1 MLSGPLNGVACSVV
15 TIDGLGDTF
24 GSGADRAAPD
34 VSFEE
39 LVAMMPETL
48 REVFPPYRWQLA
60 KLRELDLRVEPVE
73 IADLVWMFD
82 LPLWQLDGDRFRV
95 TPHQVAETPMNF
107 RAHYQRVMDAD
118 LDFPINLVAYRGR
131 LVVLDGVH
139 RLLKAHFLR
148 RRWIEATIATATQL
162 QACAV

>member
-1 MLSGPLNGVACSVV
+1 V

-162 QACAV
+162 QSCAPDSAR

>member
-1 MLSGPLNGVACSVV
+1 M

-24 GSGADRAAPD
+24 GAGADRAAPD

-60 KLRELDLRVEPVE
+60 KLWELDLKVEPVE

-82 LPLWQLDGDRFRV
+82 LPLWQFDGDRFKV

-131 LVVLDGVH
+131 LVVLDGMH

-148 RRWIEATIATATQL
+148 RRWIEGTIATATQL
-162 QACAV
+162 QSCEI

>member
-1 MLSGPLNGVACSVV
+1 M
-15 TIDGLGDTF
+15 TIDGLGDAF
-24 GSGADRAAPD
+24 ESAADRAAPD

-39 LVAMMPETL
+39 LVAMMPEAL

-60 KLRELDLRVEPVE
+60 KLWELDLKVEPVE
-73 IADLVWMFD
+73 IADLLWMFD
-82 LPLWQLDGDRFRV
+82 LPLWQVEGERFKV

-148 RRWIEATIATATQL
+148 RRWIEGTIATATQL
-162 QACAV
+162 QSCAV

>member
-1 MLSGPLNGVACSVV
+1 M
-15 TIDGLGDTF
+15 TIDGLGDPF
-24 GSGADRAAPD
+24 GSDADPAAPD

-60 KLRELDLRVEPVE
+60 KLWELDLKVEPVE

-82 LPLWQLDGDRFRV
+82 LPLWQLEGERFKV

-148 RRWIEATIATATQL
+148 RRWIGATIATATQL
-162 QACAV
+162 RSCAR

>member
-1 MLSGPLNGVACSVV
+1 M

-24 GSGADRAAPD
+24 GSDADPAAPD

-60 KLRELDLRVEPVE
+60 KLWELDLKVEPVE

-82 LPLWQLDGDRFRV
+82 LPLWQLEGERFRV

-162 QACAV
+162 RSCAR

>member
-1 MLSGPLNGVACSVV
+1 MMDGV
-15 TIDGLGDTF
+15 DGSFD
-24 GSGADRAAPD
+24 SGADRVAPD

-39 LVAMMPETL
+39 LVALMPEAL

-60 KLRELDLRVEPVE
+60 KLWELDLKVEPVE
-73 IADLVWMFD
+73 VADLVWMFD
-82 LPLWQLDGDRFRV
+82 LPLWQLEGERFRV

-107 RAHYQRVMDAD
+107 RAHYQRVMDSD

-148 RRWIEATIATATQL
+148 RRWIAATIATAAQL
-162 QACAV
+162 QSCAV

>member
-1 MLSGPLNGVACSVV
+1 V

-24 GSGADRAAPD
+24 DPNTDRAAPD

-39 LVAMMPETL
+39 LVAMMPEAL

-60 KLRELDLRVEPVE
+60 KLWELDLKVEPVE

-82 LPLWQLDGDRFRV
+82 LPLWQLESERFKV

-148 RRWIEATIATATQL
+148 RRWIAGTIATAAQL
-162 QACAV
+162 KSCAV

>member
-1 MLSGPLNGVACSVV
+1 M
-15 TIDGLGDTF
+15 TIDGLGDAF
-24 GSGADRAAPD
+24 GPTADRAAPD

-39 LVAMMPETL
+39 LVAMMPEAL

-60 KLRELDLRVEPVE
+60 KLWELDLKVEPVE

-82 LPLWQLDGDRFRV
+82 LPLWQVEGERFKV

-162 QACAV
+162 QSCSV

>member
-1 MLSGPLNGVACSVV
+1 M

-24 GSGADRAAPD
+24 GSGADRVAPD

-60 KLRELDLRVEPVE
+60 KLRELDLKVEPVE

-82 LPLWQLDGDRFRV
+82 LPLWQLDGDRFKV

>member
-1 MLSGPLNGVACSVV
+1 V

-24 GSGADRAAPD
+24 GSGADRVAPD

-60 KLRELDLRVEPVE
+60 KLRELDLKVEPVE

-82 LPLWQLDGDRFRV
+82 LPLWQLDGDRFKV

-118 LDFPINLVAYRGR
+118 LEHPINLVAYRGR

-139 RLLKAHFLR
+139 RLLKGHFLR

-162 QACAV
+162 QACSV

>member
-1 MLSGPLNGVACSVV
+1 M
-15 TIDGLGDTF
+15 TTDGLGD
-24 GSGADRAAPD
+24 SLDVGADRAAPD

-39 LVAMMPETL
+39 LVAMMPDPL
-48 REVFPPYRWQLA
+48 REVFPPYHWQLA
-60 KLRELDLRVEPVE
+60 KLRELDLKVEPVE

-82 LPLWQLDGDRFRV
+82 LPLWQLDGERFRV
-95 TPHQVAETPMNF
+95 TPHQVAETPMNY

-118 LDFPINLVAYRGR
+118 LDFPVNLVAYRGR
-131 LVVLDGVH
+131 LVVLDGIH

-162 QACAV
+162 KSCSP

>member
-1 MLSGPLNGVACSVV
+1 V

-24 GSGADRAAPD
+24 GSDADPAAPD

-60 KLRELDLRVEPVE
+60 KLWELDLKVEPVE

-82 LPLWQLDGDRFRV
+82 LPLWQLEGERFRV
-95 TPHQVAETPMNF
+95 MPHQVAETPMNF

-162 QACAV
+162 RSCAR